1 MAQDQTSA
9 AGPSEL
15 HNTDGTPITGSGT
28 GSLTLSTLAARE
40 VECNLNVIAAG
51 TTGEFIIET
60 SPNPND
66 TTNFPFVELA
76 RWSLITSTGAKAPKN
91 FLRGINAL
99 GKALRVSWVLSGNFD
114 FIVSALIK
122 E

>member
-1 MAQDQTSA
+1 MSQDQTSA
-9 AGPSEL
+9 SGPSIL
-15 HNTDGTPITGSGT
+15 HNTNGTPITGTGT
-28 GSLTLSTLAARE
+28 GSLTLSTLAAE
-40 VECNLNVIAAG
+40 EIEAHLNVIAAG
-51 TTGEFIIET
+51 TTGEFILET

-66 TTNFPFVELA
+66 TTNYPFVEIS

-91 FLRGINAL
+91 FLRGINAI
-99 GKALRVSWVLSGNFD
+99 GKALRVRWELTGNFD